1 MLSLHLCNE
10 MHISAVS
17 NIHFHVNLICIN
29 WKQDV
34 LGFYLC
40 PQISDLNVLFKL
52 PIAIRV
58 AVALRLRAICKMLTC
73 GSN

>member
-34 LGFYLC
+34 FGFYF
-40 PQISDLNVLFKL
+40 SVLRFL
-52 PIAIRV
+52 I
-58 AVALRLRAICKMLTC
+58 LMHFSSCLMLFEWL
-73 GSN
+73 